1 MVEWVAAENLQIPD
15 LFAHI
20 HGGTVGHLATL
31 RGLRLDRLVLLSW
44 PVHAEWFPDF
54 ANVARIIDVRVHLDL
69 VIIADRGGQTFTPPP
84 EQAGKVTSHVNG
96 WFEHGDTHEPE
107 YWQRHGLPAVL

>member
-1 MVEWVAAENLQIPD
+1 MIEWVAAENLQSPD
-15 LFAHI
+15 LFAHS
-20 HGGTVGHLATL
+20 HGGTVGHLATR

-96 WFEHGDTHEPE
+96 WFEHGDTHEPA